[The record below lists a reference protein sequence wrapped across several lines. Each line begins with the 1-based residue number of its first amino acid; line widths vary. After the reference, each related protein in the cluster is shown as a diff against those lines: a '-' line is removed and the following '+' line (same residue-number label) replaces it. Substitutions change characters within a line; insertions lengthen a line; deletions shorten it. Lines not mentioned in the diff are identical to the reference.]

1 MATPM
6 QPVPRPARRLRRRV
20 GAGLAYGLAAVVVA
34 WALAGVGA
42 AVKTERLAHAART
55 AWAQKNV
62 GALVTVMPRL
72 AFWLTTLRDVAW
84 PGRAAEGLP
93 WVGPRVAAG
102 ERLLQAG
109 VDGIEAVDAFL
120 PVLPR
125 LAPFLG
131 LEAHGGQRTGAAALD
146 AVAPALPL
154 VQRALPQ
161 AAPALDRLAAVWP
174 QIEWSLLPARIR
186 AAVPNPGRLGGT
198 ISHLAEIAGLLNRLG
213 PALPALLG
221 LPHPVRYMLL
231 FQNSGE
237 IRATG
242 GFITA
247 YGYLVLNRA
256 VPEHL
261 SAYNIYH
268 LDPEFHPDPARYQP
282 PQPLML
288 HVYLP
293 WPVWHLRDSNV
304 SPDVP
309 TFAHTFYRFYDSI
322 PHAPPVDG
330 LILVDTWL
338 VDRLLA
344 DVGGIR
350 LPAWEGGVTLTAA
363 NANVE
368 MEYVAE
374 QSGLPQSTRKAFV
387 ATVMKQ
393 LWTDVLHARGQ
404 ALRHVLGTLLWA
416 LNDKYLVPY
425 VNNPLAERALIEAG
439 WAGAMDRH
447 VAGDYLQ
454 VVDENLNGHKD
465 NFAIEESVVT
475 RLQRRGGRWWETT
488 TVQWV
493 NPAVGNGWMF
503 VDYRAWIRLYV
514 PRGSKLVSL
523 RGYHGLHFVS
533 QNGPLDKTV
542 FNAHILMGVR
552 ASPAAP
558 PTRLRLTAVYL
569 LPRGLVLRSLT
580 LQKQPGA
587 RPLWVTIQWGPR
599 RWHFLLTSNRTVRL
613 P

>member
-1 MATPM
+1 MATPTE
-6 QPVPRPARRLRRRV
+6 PAVMPTRRLRRRV
-20 GAGLAYGLAAVVVA
+20 GAGVAYGLAALVVI
-34 WALAGVGA
+34 WALAGIGA
-42 AVKTERLAHAART
+42 ALKADRLVHAAR
-55 AWAQKNV
+55 AALAQKNV
-62 GALVTVMPRL
+62 VALVAVMPRL
-72 AFWLTTLRDVAW
+72 TFWLTALRDLAW
-84 PGRAAEGLP
+84 PARLGDGLP
-93 WVGPRVAAG
+93 RVGPDIQSV
-102 ERLLQAG
+102 EHLLQAG
-109 VDGIEAVDAFL
+109 VDGTDAVDAFL

-131 LEAHGGQRTGAAALD
+131 LEAHGGQRTGAAALA
-146 AVAPALPL
+146 AVAPTLPL
-154 VQRALPQ
+154 VQQALPK
-161 AAPALDRLAAVWP
+161 AAPDLVRLAAAWS
-174 QIEWSLLPARIR
+174 QIDWARLPSRLR
-186 AAVPNPGRLGGT
+186 AAVPHPTRLGST
-198 ISHLAEIAGLLNRLG
+198 LSHLAQIVGLLNRLG

-221 LPHPVRYMLL
+221 VSHPVRYMLL

-247 YGYLVLNRA
+247 YGYLVLNHA

-282 PQPLML
+282 PEPLML

-322 PHAPPVDG
+322 PGAPHVDG

-338 VDRLLA
+338 VDRLLG

-350 LPAWEGGVTLTAA
+350 LPASEGGVTLTAA

-393 LWTDVLHARGQ
+393 LWSDVLHARGP
-404 ALRHVLGTLLWA
+404 ALRQVLGTLVWA
-416 LNDKYLVPY
+416 LNNKYLVPY
-425 VNNPLAERALIEAG
+425 VNNPLAERALMAAG
-439 WAGAMDRH
+439 WAGATDRH

-465 NFAIEESVVT
+465 NFAINESVVT
-475 RLQRRGGRWWETT
+475 RLERRDGRWWETT
-488 TVQWV
+488 TVEWV

-514 PRGSKLVSL
+514 PRGSRLISL
-523 RGYHGLHFVS
+523 RGYHGLHYVS
-533 QNGPLDKTV
+533 QNRTLDKTV

-552 ASPAAP
+552 ASLADPPA
-558 PTRLRLTAVYL
+558 RLRLTAVYL
-569 LPRGLVLRSLT
+569 LPKGLALDAFT

-587 RPLWVTIQWGPR
+587 RPLWVTIELGSH